1 MVVVS
6 EREPVDVLIVGAGA
20 SGAAFAWALS
30 RAGIEVLC
38 LDQGDWV
45 DPTAYPPNRDDWEL
59 HRQFAM
65 HPDPNVRRLAA
76 DYPLN
81 NDDTPIVPLMFNAV
95 GGSTIHWSAHFPRFH
110 PSDFRV
116 KTLDGVAV
124 DWPLS
129 YAELEPYFD
138 LNDRMM
144 GVAGLQGDPAYPPK
158 PPRPT
163 PPIPL
168 GKLGET
174 IAAGFDKLGWHWWPS
189 DSAIITRNYD
199 GRHGCINC
207 GPCDLGCPVG
217 AKASTDITYWPKALA
232 QGARLET
239 HARVREI
246 TLAADGSAGGVR
258 FYDRDGALVE
268 QPARHVVVA
277 CNGIGTP
284 RLLLNSRS
292 ARFPDGLANS
302 SGLVGKNLMFH
313 PYAVV
318 TGLFPERLDG
328 YKGPTPCMIWSQQF
342 YETDPARDFVRGYSF
357 QIARGLDPVATALSG
372 TLSGQIPW
380 GDGHRAAYDARYDR
394 TLRIVIIG
402 EDLPEEH
409 NRVELDPVLTDSDGI
424 PAPKVSYRLSENSRR
439 LMDHGI
445 ARATEAMEAAG
456 ATETSAIP
464 LLHFGGFHLMGTA
477 RMGDDP
483 ATSVVNGEGRS
494 HDVPNLYVIDG
505 SVMPTVGG
513 VNPTSTIQAVALH
526 MADRF
531 VARRGG
537 RAVLA

>member
-1 MVVVS
+1 VTT
-6 EREPVDVLIVGAGA
+6 REPVDVLIVGAGA
-20 SGAAFAWALS
+20 SGAAFAWSLS
-30 RAGIEVLC
+30 RAGIDVLC
-38 LDQGDWV
+38 LDQGSWM
-45 DPTAYPPNRDDWEL
+45 DPAAYPPTRDDWEL
-59 HRQFAM
+59 HRQTTM
-65 HPDPNVRRLAA
+65 HPDPNVRGLAA

-81 NDDTPIVPLMFNAV
+81 NDDSPIIPLMFNAV
-95 GGSTIHWSAHFPRFH
+95 GGSTIHWSGHFPRLH
-110 PSDFRV
+110 PSDFCV

-129 YAELEPYFD
+129 YDELEPYFD

-144 GVAGLQGDPAYPPK
+144 GVAGLRGDPAYPPK

-163 PPIPL
+163 PAIPL
-168 GKLGET
+168 GTLGET

-239 HARVREI
+239 HARVRAI
-246 TLAADGSAGGVR
+246 TLGPDGLAAGAS

-284 RLLLNSRS
+284 RLLLNSRTE
-292 ARFPDGLANS
+292 RCPNGLANS
-302 SGLVGKNLMFH
+302 SGQVGKNLMFH

-318 TGLFPERLDG
+318 TGLFPERLEG

-342 YETDPARDFVRGYSF
+342 YETDPTRGFVRGYSF
-357 QIARGLDPVATALSG
+357 QIARGQDPVGTALSG
-372 TLSGQIPW
+372 MAAGNITW
-380 GDGHRAAYDARYDR
+380 GRDHRAAYDARYDR
-394 TLRIVIIG
+394 TLRIVVIG
-402 EDLPEEH
+402 EDLPEQQ

-424 PAPKVSYRLSENSRR
+424 SAPQVHYTLSENSRR

-445 ARATEAMEAAG
+445 ARATEALEAAG
-456 ATETSAIP
+456 AVETSAIP
-464 LLHFGGFHLMGTA
+464 LLRYGGFHLMGTA

-483 ATSVVNGEGRS
+483 ATSVVNRDGRS
-494 HDVPNLYVIDG
+494 HDVENLYVIDG
-505 SVMPTVGG
+505 SIMPTVGG
-513 VNPTSTIQAVALH
+513 VNPTSTIQAVALCL
-526 MADRF
+526 ADRF
-531 VARRGG
+531 IAQRGG
-537 RAVLA
+537 KAVLA